1 MLPPEAAE
9 VSEPEEAVV
18 DVAVVT
24 AAAAEADPVVR
35 VAVSVAR
42 RNGLP
47 LPSLAVL

>member
-1 MLPPEAAE
+1 MPPEVAE

-24 AAAAEADPVVR
+24 AAAAEAGPVVVR